1 MNYRTIIAAI
11 GLLMTAPPSA
21 IAAGQADG
29 SAFGRCLEQENGS
42 SLTDARCYVEERER
56 LREEQNRLLQQIY
69 AQLAKPDRN
78 GADYKAA
85 SVALHKAQVAW
96 DAYVGADCAVI
107 DPLFGNGTA
116 LGLAG
121 ETCTI
126 DHYSARIALLRA
138 LQRDYLNDA

>member
-56 LREEQNRLLQQIY
+56 LRDEQNRLLQQIY

-78 GADYKAA
+78 GADYKAT
-85 SVALHKAQVAW
+85 SIALRKAQAAW
-96 DAYVGADCAVI
+96 DAYVDADCAVI
-107 DPLFGNGTA
+107 DPLFGIGTA

-138 LQRDYLNDA
+138 LQRDYLNDV